1 MSAVSPIESVPTHT
15 QRKTLWQAW
24 PGCQQ
29 HSSLGCGVLSDAV
42 FIFTYLHPSMKPQAA
57 SGSALPSLGLSLLIC
72 NTGIK
77 TPPASEGYVKTEGLI
92 PRVCGGW
99 RWACGPRMFIV
110 NISSI
115 CHCLPSPS
123 KWGHRDS
130 RPAQASS
137 KGQSKSSSGSWPDAI
152 YKLTRTL
159 RKHKQGHLQ
168 SRATCDLWILT
179 QFYLLRFQSS
189 GPTGSMLA
197 MSLFLRLGLTQLAS
211 LLNALL
217 WVILKFCPQVQWS
230 WPFQWKEVRPW
241 NKKVVVA
248 TL

>member
-1 MSAVSPIESVPTHT
+1 MSAILRIESVSTHT
-15 QRKTLWQAW
+15 EGA
-24 PGCQQ
+24 GCQQ
-29 HSSLGCGVLSDAV
+29 RSSLGCRVSSDAV
-42 FIFTYLHPSMKPQAA
+42 FIFTYLHPRAKPQAA

-72 NTGIK
+72 NMGIK
-77 TPPASEGYVKTEGLI
+77 TAPASKGYVKTEGLI

-99 RWACGPRMFIV
+99 RWACDPRMFIA

-137 KGQSKSSSGSWPDAI
+137 KGQSKPSSGSWPDTI
-152 YKLTRTL
+152 YKPKRTL

-168 SRATCDLWILT
+168 SRATCDHWILT

-189 GPTGSMLA
+189 GPAGSMLA
-197 MSLFLRLGLTQLAS
+197 RSLFLRLSLTQLAS

-217 WVILKFCPQVQWS
+217 WVILNFAHKFSGADPSSGRKFELKQIS
-230 WPFQWKEVRPW
+230 GGGHI
-241 NKKVVVA
+241 VA
-248 TL
+248 LLR